1 MGKVILKI
9 AESTNGKSFSAFKYC
24 YDTIG
29 LPVNNY
35 DDQVLYSVKEYG
47 ETIKYKNT
55 IIHMS
60 NMYVSFSRACLHHQ
74 ADDKK
79 NN

>member
-55 IIHMS
+55 INLTTI
-60 NMYVSFSRACLHHQ
+60 A
-74 ADDKK
+74 KK